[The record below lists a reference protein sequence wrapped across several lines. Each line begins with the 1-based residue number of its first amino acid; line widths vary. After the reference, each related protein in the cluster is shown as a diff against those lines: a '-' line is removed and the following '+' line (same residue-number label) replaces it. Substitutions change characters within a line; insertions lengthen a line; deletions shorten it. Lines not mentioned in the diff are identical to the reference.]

1 MQFFYRNGFG
11 GATMLQSTDIAHKFL
26 IWDRQVENNKKT
38 RQIDINNKVTFLL
51 SIDRLSDNEDER
63 VKVASFF

>member
-1 MQFFYRNGFG
+1 
-11 GATMLQSTDIAHKFL
+11 MLQSTDIAHKFL